1 MDKTSRLSI
10 WLRLL
15 AIYLGWTAA
24 SAIYA
29 TVYATVL
36 GEMNPE
42 LLALERGFGPAVTVG
57 QTLYGVLA
65 VGAAVAIWQRI
76 PWAVPLTLV
85 ALALDASLTWFGVL
99 QFIADPA
106 AIREAYAASRVA
118 RGVPVSDERLDV
130 MFSPSGGIAMAVIAA
145 VMTVAPLAIL
155 LWRRHE
161 LAPDPGSPPMS
172 AID

>member
-1 MDKTSRLSI
+1 MDRTSRLSI

-15 AIYLGWTAA
+15 AIYLGWTGVR
-24 SAIYA
+24 AI
-29 TVYATVL
+29 YATVL

-42 LLALERGFGPAVTVG
+42 LQLALERGFGPAVTVG

-106 AIREAYAASRVA
+106 AVREAYAASRVA

-130 MFSPSGGIAMAVIAA
+130 MFSPSGGIVMAVIAA
-145 VMTVAPLAIL
+145 FLTVAPLAIL

-161 LAPDPGSPPMS
+161 LAPDPGSS
-172 AID
+172 STSSID